1 MTMTITIMNYHNNYV
16 YLLIE
21 REFIKTGENVY
32 KIGLTKQKELM
43 RFSQYPKGSDLLLHS
58 MCNNCRDTEKEIIKQ
73 FKEHFIQRNDFG
85 NEYFEGDCNHMVYLI
100 HTIIANE
107 YKNEFTKND
116 NVVVNDNKINNNDVI
131 FNNNEIVIIQE
142 HDDTYICVPCNY
154 KTGRKDN
161 YNRHIQS
168 VRHLDKISEK
178 EKNYTCSLCNFKCNK
193 KTNYNIHLTSNKH
206 IQNVKVNS
214 ETNKNIIM
222 SSSSNIE
229 EVFKNELIVSTIMS
243 QLNTILEENNKN
255 ILAEQTKLM
264 VETQTK
270 LMKEMASNKGPSN
283 VNNNN
288 TINNNQTNNQFNLN
302 MFLNETCK
310 DAMNLSEFL
319 ENMHVSMED
328 MEKTGEL
335 GFAKGMSRI
344 IMNNLNAIDVC
355 KRPIHCSDV
364 KRETLYVKNNGVW
377 EKETE
382 DRKRTKEIIYKASR
396 LNLKE
401 LLKWRDLPRNKGYDK
416 SDHSKNDEFTN
427 LVMEINKMREEE
439 FDKIITS
446 VSKHVAI
453 DKEKVKMSGYLN

>member
-1 MTMTITIMNYHNNYV
+1 MPKKNKQLYTCEKCNFSCVKKSNYEKHIITKKHKIEKNDTSYKCLCGKIYNYHSS
-16 YLLIE
+16 LW
-21 REFIKTGENVY
+21 KH
-32 KIGLTKQKELM
+32 KQK
-43 RFSQYPKGSDLLLHS
+43 
-58 MCNNCRDTEKEIIKQ
+58 C
-73 FKEHFIQRNDFG
+73 
-85 NEYFEGDCNHMVYLI
+85 
-100 HTIIANE
+100 
-107 YKNEFTKND
+107 
-116 NVVVNDNKINNNDVI
+116 VNMNS
-131 FNNNEIVIIQE
+131 NNNE
-142 HDDTYICVPCNY
+142 N
-154 KTGRKDN
+154 N
-161 YNRHIQS
+161 N
-168 VRHLDKISEK
+168 EK
-178 EKNYTCSLCNFKCNK
+178 HMT
-193 KTNYNIHLTSNKH
+193 T
-206 IQNVKVNS
+206 
-214 ETNKNIIM
+214 
-222 SSSSNIE
+222 NIE
-229 EVFKNELIVSTIMS
+229 AFKNEVIATLMT
-243 QLNTILEENNKN
+243 QLSGVLEEQNKS

-264 VETQTK
+264 IESQ
-270 LMKEMASNKGPSN
+270 NKIITEIANKPTN
-283 VNNNN
+283 ANTFNN
-288 TINNNQTNNQFNLN
+288 NNNQTNNQQFNLN

-416 SDHSKNDEFTN
+416 SDHTKNDEFTN